1 MIRLNV
7 FVKIKPEER
16 EEIIATANA
25 LVEKSLQE
33 KGCIA
38 YGCFANTTDPTV
50 FLICETWADENA
62 LAAAR
67 GSLRENGKLIL
78 CLSDKD
84 LIELIDIKDKNEQPA
99 GLFFE
104 AMLDDLLIHLE
115 K

>member
-7 FVKIKPEER
+7 FIKIKPEER

-62 LAAAR
+62 LAAHKQTPHYIELA
-67 GSLRENGKLIL
+67 GKLHRMTEM
-78 CLSDKD
+78 K
-84 LIELIDIKDKNEQPA
+84 A
-99 GLFFE
+99 
-104 AMLDDLLIHLE
+104 E
-115 K
+115 KFTF